1 MGEGDSE
8 NDEETPKKKCKVK
21 VVYGVKQK
29 KWYSSK
35 MSAQS
40 LDALKMAGK
49 IQDYQGREE
58 IFCQN
63 RAGLMQLIRLIEFV
77 FSTLF
82 KISSYFRNRST
93 SVSKVCD
100 GFFHDPRHLEEHFVY
115 LTENRISES
124 QE

>member
-1 MGEGDSE
+1 MYFQYHDKFLRPKRGSNEVVEGDSE
-8 NDEETPKKKCKVK
+8 NEEEAPKKKGKVK

-40 LDALKMAGK
+40 LDALKMAGN
-49 IQDYQGREE
+49 IQDFQGREE

-63 RAGLMQLIRLIEFV
+63 RAGLMQLIRFFEYV

-82 KISSYFRNRST
+82 RNSSY
-93 SVSKVCD
+93 
-100 GFFHDPRHLEEHFVY
+100 
-115 LTENRISES
+115 
-124 QE
+124 